1 MGKWRKR
8 TEAEIDASVKL
19 GDYTGGYE
27 FGPWLFWM
35 RKMYVVGLLG
45 NMLISI
51 KGWQIFSEESDN
63 VGLALGIFFTLS
75 SLLIAYKIRQDYTD
89 SKKGV
94 SK

>member
-8 TEAEIDASVKL
+8 TEAEIDASVRL

-45 NMLISI
+45 NIFGAI
-51 KGWQIFSEESDN
+51 KGWQIFATESDN
-63 VGLALGIFFTLS
+63 VGLAVGIFFTLS
-75 SLLIAYKIRQDYTD
+75 SILIGYKIRQDYTD
-89 SKKGV
+89 SKKGI
-94 SK
+94 SR